1 MKPNNFTTGEGWKL
15 SQRRGLRSRHVIQT
29 LSDGMAISLCRR
41 NWSKMLLLLL
51 FSFLTATEM
60 KAASYVTDV
69 MTFSAS
75 SGDRASSLVNWYRDR
90 GWIVL
95 SKDMNASAGGTYVY
109 VAYKKSD
116 SADPVNGYITDI
128 VASSSGRG
136 NAFWDGDRYFQSIP
150 VYNDVFNGDMNHGIS
165 GSPCIFLYYTRSRS
179 NSHYWGGNKRVISDL
194 SVTSNSGGTT
204 VGWCQSTA
212 GYTGAC
218 DMNKGA
224 GGDDIFIHISFAEC
238 TLTMKEVPVLASGLK
253 YTGSEQAL
261 ILATPTKNKGTMKYS
276 VNGGEWTTTP
286 PTATAAGDYTI
297 QYRLEAQNCKN
308 STTGS
313 GVVTIAPPITK
324 PMNLKGEF
332 IQKDKTIRLSWS
344 VADLSGNF
352 PDYWWTVYR
361 GDSCIATLEHN
372 VLSYSDTNYAI
383 DEKSTYDVYYVP
395 KYWGKD
401 KKNEETGSS
410 ISVDAMRSVPV
421 ANLKGESLDDRIVFT
436 WTSDGYPE
444 RWGNKF
450 NIYVDNEEEPIYTII
465 PIDMQT
471 QFQWEHR
478 STDLHTDRQNGKEG
492 TIHYT
497 TEPLNACT
505 PHNYRVEGVIDGKV
519 FNQAS
524 LNRKAIGSGTLFYS
538 FNATKGV
545 YPGTVKLSWHVDQQ
559 GYATSKT
566 YILERRRAEK
576 ADEAWITLYRTASA
590 DEYLFYTDDTPLP
603 GEYYDYRVTVIDKC
617 PDGTEVTNETA
628 DIGFAQTTGTMSG
641 RITFGATGSSV
652 ANVDV
657 IARKTSS
664 LGTVNEQ
671 FHALRFNESLG
682 YVTWTYPSNNYAN
695 DRFNTGDFSI
705 QMWVNPEELAAA
717 KIVRLNGEECTLGMN
732 AEGKL
737 VLSNGSDTYT
747 FDNAILTA
755 GQYNHVVL
763 RLRGKNLTASVV
775 GSDENGNAI
784 LNSSTQTL
792 NGNLMLNNAKQL
804 TLGHFKGYVDE
815 FRIWLKALTESEI
828 LENYD
833 HLLVGNE
840 KNLET
845 YWTFDEGLRTQFFDY
860 SRDGTVYHEHHGR
873 IGSNAQ
879 PSTRTADRLQLKAKT
894 DRDGNYIIQ
903 GVPFSGEGTTYAV
916 IPQLGIHQFN
926 PTQQLRYVGNNS
938 LVHNGTDFT
947 DISSFPVRGKI
958 RYAGTDY
965 PVEGVQFYIDGQ
977 ICAKEGEPVTTDA
990 SGEYE
995 ISVPIGE
1002 HYITVAKQGH
1012 EFANNGRY
1020 PADPNKTGLLK
1031 NYNDAVKNL
1040 DFEDITLVPVV
1051 GRITGGNIEE
1061 QKPLGFGLSKNN
1073 IGQATITLSIGQH
1086 HLNVKRVVNGTTVDY
1101 QSNPEDVAIYSPTE
1115 DVKSEA
1121 YRQGGN
1127 SDETK
1132 IVIIKTDPTTG
1143 EFAAL
1148 LPPIEYKVESIKIES
1163 NQKIS
1168 FEKGFILSASDPT
1181 DLKSDTLVLEDGTE
1195 KVFEYVTKLV
1205 KTYFTDPV
1213 LEVSQQG
1220 RNDGSFGDRTYIYS
1234 DKVTPETEIPLY
1246 SVGEDKKVNYAFG
1259 YPMFKQQNKYIF
1271 NVRAYETYV
1280 NQDDPSNPIICE
1292 VPLQGTEVTF
1302 SNQMGTG
1309 QQVVIDPT
1317 KTEANDKRGDL
1328 GETTPDVVTL
1338 DEEGKAKY
1346 EWMAGLPNI
1355 TAPYTL
1361 SLSATFPQNG
1371 MTYIWDGVNA
1381 KDCLAGVVTGALP
1394 SGNNFVTVGPEYP
1407 TLILRDP
1414 AGSASQSYIE
1424 AGSTTTSTVTSEYTF
1439 GDELETMTH
1448 TEIGFELTQFNGVG
1462 VGAISG
1468 IITNTKEVTTLDIGV
1483 TTAVTGTGSK
1493 TKTISTTTN
1502 KRVSTSDQ
1510 PEYVGAQGDVF
1521 IGNSTNILFG
1531 NARSVGLQKDS
1542 IGGYSLTAMNN
1553 YVTGTEFATTFSYT
1567 QNYIENVMIPQYIEF
1582 RNDILK
1588 KGYDEKGLIYS
1599 TNLDEDNENFG
1610 DSGTYTC
1617 TKPLNDT
1624 LPIYTDMVAYY
1635 NQQIA
1640 NWEKCLAFNER
1651 MKVKAIDNRRRY
1663 IDTNQSFDSGT
1674 FIESS
1679 TSETSGS
1686 SESYTASFESHIV
1699 LGSGTD
1705 FEIFGNDVNVN
1716 MQSTI
1721 TYGNSETTE
1730 SSHEYTVTTGYLL
1743 METGDDDALS
1753 VDVYHAPDG
1762 MGAIFVTRGGQ
1773 TTCPY
1778 EGEQRTK
1785 YFEPGEHVL
1794 AAATMQIEV
1803 PKIAVENAANRLGG
1817 VPAGKSASYNLL
1829 LTNESE
1835 TKEDCYFSLFAIDET
1850 NKKGAKLSING
1861 DAFGNGRRVFVPSGG
1876 TVRMNLQLSQNAKGE
1891 LTYDSIA
1898 VVLASECQSDPAS
1911 TWDVIGDT
1919 VYLSAEFVP
1928 TSTDV
1933 ALRIDNAVVNTST
1946 KGALALSVRDYDPNY
1961 EGLKYIAVQY
1971 QGVGETSWHDARK
1984 YVMKESD
1991 IQNPNEEVLP
2001 TSGIINLNFDMTNSA
2016 IYPDRTYKF
2025 RALSARSYGKGEVT
2039 NVSDEILVVKDM
2051 SRPKPLGQPNP
2062 TDGVL
2067 SVGDEMSVLFNET
2080 ILNGE
2085 LMKDANFRITGILNG
2100 SVLAHHTALQVAA
2113 GNEAAKT
2120 ASNINLGSKDFSL
2133 DLWMKADSIGELLS
2147 HGKGTEKLTLGINAD
2162 HQLTIAIGA
2171 ETYTSVKTV
2180 PMHQWAFF
2188 TMSLSKE
2195 GKLNASVATDAT
2207 TTTLFSDKET
2217 KSYSGNGPIV
2227 VGTKQGARFA
2237 MHELLLWDEVHNMT
2251 TALQQRSIRKSPATH
2266 GLIGYWKMDEGEGKS
2281 LTDYARNRHM
2291 TMAAETWYLENE
2303 NKAIRLSGEQYLAI
2317 PTSTIVPQQHD
2328 DYAIELWMKSTT
2340 PSADAQ
2346 LLQMGHVGLVL
2357 TAEGQL
2363 RLDSVNTQVTEVKSP
2378 LCDNNWHHVALSV
2391 LRNGNA
2397 SLCVDGEVK
2406 ASVSAD
2412 KLGDPASD
2420 QLLIGTRRTWQD
2432 QQYQYDRPLDVTI
2445 DEVRL
2450 WNATMHTSLLKRQRK
2465 MRLTGTEP
2473 GLVAYYPFEVKTL
2486 DAQNQVVTLGSA
2498 SDLCSNS
2505 TLTLDDSQFIED
2517 APALRVKPEEENVNF
2532 TFTASD
2538 NKIVIA
2544 LNEEAARVE
2553 GTTLNVTV
2561 RDVHDKNGNLSE
2573 PITWSV
2579 YVNQNSLAWS
2589 ETALNV
2595 TQQVTEESQ
2604 LDVVLSNKSGQEQT
2618 WTLGGLP
2625 QWLTADVDYGLL
2637 MPLGEQAIHFTVSE
2651 ATPIGKYEVAAYA
2664 VGNDGIETPLTLNVT
2679 VTGNLP
2685 EWSVNMYDYETSMNI
2700 IGQVKLGD
2708 QFLSDADDIIAA
2720 FIGEECRGVAHLEY
2734 NERYGSY
2741 YFTMDVYG
2749 ESFETGK
2756 EVTFRAY
2763 DASTGIIYPVVTLE
2777 SNRKCIFVPLT
2788 LQGNYAEPSLFY
2800 IQNKIEQRLNLKTG
2814 WNWISFNV
2822 QADDM
2827 TIPAL
2832 FQEVKGNVKT
2842 VKSQTQFLSPA
2853 EDSWSGSMHSNVST
2867 TKMYSVMMTADR
2879 TLRVVGT
2886 AANQPVILQ
2895 QGWNWLGYQAQQV
2908 ASLGDALADME
2919 KLDGDMIKAQSGVAY
2934 WDIYDWSGSLLLMQ
2948 PGLGYQL
2955 KQKSI
2960 AQTFSYPGTTATEEN
2975 LAPSLRLS
2983 QSETATRNF
2992 APIDFHLYPDNAILS
3007 AKVMVNGKVAGS
3019 AELGVFVGE
3028 ECRTAAMTDAEGIAY
3043 LNIPG
3048 DEDCEL
3054 NFKVAVDGQILE
3066 AALTLTYETDAIYGT
3081 PEHPVLIEVGN
3092 TSGIVDLENGSA
3104 DETAFDLTGRKVSTD
3119 ESGRGK
3125 LHKGVYIINGQKQTV
3140 K

>member
-1 MKPNNFTTGEGWKL
+1 MKERIYMMKEDVPHQGTHLGLSHLRRTALCVLFALMLLVPQWAKAGGWDHSSWYELSDFWYNYDPNNPCIHWKTVLFNDNGADEGYYNRDFAGYGAKTYIAIGNDGWQYAGYVACNDGGYGRDHYECSVSYGGWWEHWYNEGSADGGKITWIEPIWHIPFDLLNTNISVKVEGRWTAWTSENYSWESRSASVAVPFTYTIRQINWNGDFTVSPDGTVTVPYYFTGGGNTDGRTHICT
-15 SQRRGLRSRHVIQT
+15 SINGGYNGTIGLKGVNLNGSSYTFTLGSIGMNMRSSFSIQPYHEYT
-29 LSDGMAISLCRR
+29 HYRDRDAGNGTKNYCTFAGVKEFRPMPVAHIESAEFHQAERKVTIKWTADNQNYLENGGGMWAIYR
-41 NWSKMLLLLL
+41 NGR
-51 FSFLTATEM
+51 LTATVPQSQY
-60 KAASYVTDV
+60 SYDDTAFENEKNEVYTIYY
-69 MTFSAS
+69 
-75 SGDRASSLVNWYRDR
+75 LWK
-90 GWIVL
+90 GWNTNTRL
-95 SKDMNASAGGTYVY
+95 DLL
-109 VAYKKSD
+109 KS
-116 SADPVNGYITDI
+116 
-128 VASSSGRG
+128 
-136 NAFWDGDRYFQSIP
+136 
-150 VYNDVFNGDMNHGIS
+150 NDVTVS
-165 GSPCIFLYYTRSRS
+165 TTR
-179 NSHYWGGNKRVISDL
+179 K
-194 SVTSNSGGTT
+194 
-204 VGWCQSTA
+204 
-212 GYTGAC
+212 
-218 DMNKGA
+218 
-224 GGDDIFIHISFAEC
+224 
-238 TLTMKEVPVLASGLK
+238 VPVINL
-253 YTGSEQAL
+253 
-261 ILATPTKNKGTMKYS
+261 
-276 VNGGEWTTTP
+276 
-286 PTATAAGDYTI
+286 TAT
-297 QYRLEAQNCKN
+297 
-308 STTGS
+308 
-313 GVVTIAPPITK
+313 
-324 PMNLKGEF
+324 
-332 IQKDKTIRLSWS
+332 
-344 VADLSGNF
+344 
-352 PDYWWTVYR
+352 
-361 GDSCIATLEHN
+361 
-372 VLSYSDTNYAI
+372 
-383 DEKSTYDVYYVP
+383 
-395 KYWGKD
+395 
-401 KKNEETGSS
+401 
-410 ISVDAMRSVPV
+410 
-421 ANLKGESLDDRIVFT
+421 SLDDRIVFT
-436 WTSDGYPE
+436 WESDGYE
-444 RWGNKF
+444 KDWGNLF
-450 NIYVDNEEEPIYTII
+450 YVYIDNEKIPTDTII
-465 PIDMQT
+465 PSNKQT

-478 STDLHTDRQNGKEG
+478 STDRHTARLNSVEDS
-492 TIHYT
+492 IHYSE
-497 TEPLNACT
+497 EPLNACT
-505 PHNYRVEGVIDGKV
+505 PHNYRVDGVINDKV
-519 FNQAS
+519 LNS
-524 LNRKAIGSGTLFYS
+524 DTINRKAIGTGTLFYS

-576 ADEAWITLYRTASA
+576 EKEAWVTLYRTASA
-590 DEYLFYTDDTPLP
+590 DDYLFYTDDTPLP
-603 GEYYDYRVTVIDKC
+603 GEYYEYRVTVFDKC
-617 PDGTEVTNETA
+617 SDGEEVSNETK

-641 RITFGATGSSV
+641 RITFGSTGSSV

-657 IARKTSS
+657 IARKTGSS
-664 LGTVNEQ
+664 GNESEQ
-671 FHALRFNESLG
+671 FYAKRFTDVEG
-682 YVTWTYPSNNYAN
+682 MVKWEYPSVKYIN
-695 DRFNTGDFSI
+695 DRLNTGDFSI
-705 QMWVNPEELAAA
+705 QMWVNPDSLTNA
-717 KIVRLNGEECTLGMN
+717 KMLRLNGETCALGMN
-732 AEGKL
+732 ALGQL
-737 VLSNGSDTYT
+737 VLTNGTDIYT
-747 FDNAILTA
+747 FEEAALTA
-755 GQYNHVVL
+755 GRYNHVVL
-763 RLRGKNLTASVV
+763 TRSGQTLKCYVDNKNEAGEVILAS
-775 GSDENGNAI
+775 SQ
-784 LNSSTQTL
+784 QTL
-792 NGNLMLNNAKQL
+792 NDSLLLEGATQM

-840 KNLET
+840 KYLET
-845 YWTFDEGLRTQFFDY
+845 YWTFDEGLKSQFFDY
-860 SRDGTVYHEHHGR
+860 SRDGTVYHGHHGR
-873 IGSNAQ
+873 ASSNVQA
-879 PSTRTADRLQLKAKT
+879 STLTAERLQLKAKT

-916 IPQLGIHQFN
+916 IPSLGIHQFN

-938 LVHNGTDFT
+938 LVHNGTDYT

-965 PVEGVQFYIDGQ
+965 PVEGVQFFVDGQ
-977 ICAKEGEPVTTDA
+977 ICAKEGEPITSNA
-990 SGEYE
+990 YGEYE
-995 ISVPIGE
+995 ISVPIGS
-1002 HYITVAKQGH
+1002 HYITISKQGH
-1012 EFANNGRY
+1012 EFADGGRY
-1020 PADPNKTGLLK
+1020 PADPNKTGLLRSF
-1031 NYNDAVKNL
+1031 NDAVSNL
-1040 DFEDITLVPVV
+1040 DFEDVTLVPVV
-1051 GRITGGNIEE
+1051 GRITGGSIEE
-1061 QKPLGFGLSKNN
+1061 AKPLGFGESKNN
-1073 IGQATITLSIGQH
+1073 IGQAIFTLGIDLYR
-1086 HLNVKRVVNGTTVDY
+1086 LNVKRVVEGTTVDY
-1101 QSNPEDVAIYSPTE
+1101 KDNTENLPVASPTL
-1115 DVKSEA
+1115 DVQSTA

-1132 IVIIKTDPTTG
+1132 KIVIQTDPLTG

-1148 LPPIEYKVESIKIES
+1148 LPPLEYRVESIVIPS
-1163 NQKIS
+1163 NKEIT
-1168 FEKGFILSASDPT
+1168 FETLPVINATDPT
-1181 DLKSDTLVLEDGTE
+1181 QVYTDTLTLEDGTE
-1195 KVFEYVTKLV
+1195 RTFDYVAKMV
-1205 KTYFTDPV
+1205 ETYNVEPV
-1213 LEVSQQG
+1213 LEIAQAD
-1220 RNDGSFGDRTYIYS
+1220 RKDGSFGDKTYAYS
-1234 DKVTPETEIPLY
+1234 DRWTPEVKIPLY
-1246 SVGEDKKVNYAFG
+1246 SVDEKGVVDYAFG
-1259 YPMFKQQNKYIF
+1259 YPLFKQQTKYTF
-1271 NVRAYETYV
+1271 NVRGYETYT
-1280 NQDDPSNPIICE
+1280 NYDDPQNIVVDE
-1292 VPLQGTEVTF
+1292 VPLQNVTVTF
-1302 SNQMGTG
+1302 TNQMGAG
-1309 QQVVIDPT
+1309 QQVVINADL
-1317 KTEANDKRGDL
+1317 TEDANDKRGDL
-1328 GETTPDVVTL
+1328 AGTTPDAVL
-1338 DEEGKAKY
+1338 LNKKGEAKY

-1355 TAPYTL
+1355 TSPYTL
-1361 SLSATFPQNG
+1361 AMTATFMQNG
-1371 MTYIWDGVNA
+1371 RTYTWKGANA
-1381 KDCLAGVVTGALP
+1381 ENSLTGIVTGALP
-1394 SGNNFVTVGPEYP
+1394 SGNNFVTSGPDYVSM
-1407 TLILRDP
+1407 ILRDP
-1414 AGSASQSYIE
+1414 AGTNSQAYWE
-1424 AGSTTTSTVTSEYTF
+1424 AGTTLSNTVTTSNSVNTEF
-1439 GDELETMTH
+1439 EAMTH
-1448 TEIGFELTQFNGVG
+1448 TEFGVELTTFTGAGIGAFAGVITTNKTTETLDVG
-1462 VGAISG
+1462 VSTEVECVSADTKSIS
-1468 IITNTKEVTTLDIGV
+1468 V
-1483 TTAVTGTGSK
+1483 
-1493 TKTISTTTN
+1493 TTN
-1502 KRVSTSDQ
+1502 KRVTTSDQ

-1521 IGNSTNILFG
+1521 IGNATNIIFG
-1531 NARSVGLQKDS
+1531 NARSVCLTKDS
-1542 IGGYSLTAMNN
+1542 TGTYSIAAKDN
-1553 YVTGTEFATTFSYT
+1553 YVTDQSFGTMFHYT
-1567 QNYIENVMIPQYIEF
+1567 QNYIENTLIPNLINL
-1582 RNDILK
+1582 RNDILR
-1588 KGYDEKGLIYS
+1588 KGVDQEGLLYDTDLTED
-1599 TNLDEDNENFG
+1599 DENYG
-1610 DSGTYTC
+1610 ADSTYTC
-1617 TKPLNDT
+1617 TKPENVKKE
-1624 LPIYTDMVAYY
+1624 IYTDMVGYY

-1640 NWEKCLAFNER
+1640 NWENWMAFNER
-1651 MKVKAIDNRRRY
+1651 MKVKAIDNRRKY
-1663 IDTNQSFDSGT
+1663 LDSNQSFDTGT
-1674 FIESS
+1674 FIEAS
-1679 TSETSGS
+1679 TSRT
-1686 SESYTASFESHIV
+1686 ESNTTTISANFNTKLIFGY
-1699 LGSGTD
+1699 GTD
-1705 FEIFGNDVNVN
+1705 VEIFGQDVNVN
-1716 MQSTI
+1716 LQETLS
-1721 TYGNSETTE
+1721 YGNSTE
-1730 SSHEYTVTTGYLL
+1730 DEYGEERTVTTGYALV
-1743 METGDDDALS
+1743 EAGDDDALS

-1817 VPAGKSASYNLL
+1817 VPAGKKASYNLL

-1835 TKEDCYFSLFAIDET
+1835 TEEDCYFSLLAIDET

-1861 DAFGNGRRVFVPSGG
+1861 DPFSNGRLVLVPAGG
-1876 TVRMNLQLSQNAKGE
+1876 TVRMNLQLEQNAKGD
-1891 LTYDSIA
+1891 LAYDSIA
-1898 VVLASECQSDPAS
+1898 IVLASSCQSDPSS

-1919 VYLSAEFVP
+1919 VYISAEFVP

-1933 ALRIDNAVVNTST
+1933 ALRIDNAVVNTLT

-1971 QGVGETSWHDARK
+1971 QGVGETYWHDARK

-2120 ASNINLGSKDFSL
+2120 ASDINLGSKDFSL

-2171 ETYTSVKTV
+2171 ETYTSVKTM

-2217 KSYSGNGPIV
+2217 KSYFGNGPIV

-2363 RLDSVNTQVTEVKSP
+2363 RLDSVNTQVAEVKSP

-2412 KLGDPASD
+2412 KLGDLASD
-2420 QLLIGTRRTWQD
+2420 QLLIGARRTWQD

-2486 DAQNQVVTLGSA
+2486 DAQNQIITLGSA

-2505 TLTLDDSQFIED
+2505 TLTLDESQFIED

-2544 LNEEAARVE
+2544 LNEESARVE

-2579 YVNQNSLAWS
+2579 YVNQNPLAWS

-2832 FQEVKGNVKT
+2832 FQEVKGDVKT

-2867 TKMYSVMMTADR
+2867 TEMYSVMMTADR